1 MRHRKNRV
9 AEEMEEDEAEKKRSR
24 EEEKREETQESS
36 EKKIQRTG
44 MKEIGRWKDKERMGD
59 SDGGKR
65 ERAWERQKQREKF

>member
-24 EEEKREETQESS
+24 EEEKREETQEPS
-36 EKKIQRTG
+36 EKKRTRV
-44 MKEIGRWKDKERMGD
+44 KEIGRWKDKERTGD